1 MFQYQ
6 QLAEQ
11 IERKIQTGE
20 LYSGQKLLSLRQFA
34 QLHQISMNTAQSC
47 YELLEARGQIS
58 VRPKSGYFVNP
69 QPKAV
74 VQPEHSYFET
84 EAQEISNLKLQI
96 EIQEASINQRLVHL
110 GSVQLSPN
118 HVPVTTIRRSLQ
130 RALKHSQP
138 EDFLYSDRQGHLRL
152 RQALS
157 EHWAEDGFYIA
168 PQDIYISNGC
178 MPALSMMVQI
188 LTEVGDSVIVPTPN
202 FNGQLQLLGL
212 LKRKIIEIPAYSHG
226 IDLQRLEQAMQ
237 RPEVKA
243 CLLTA
248 NFQNPL
254 GFEVCL
260 EDKARIAELAARYQC
275 YVIEDDI
282 YAECSYS
289 LQRPLPIKY
298 WDQDGYV
305 VFCGSISKSLSSAY
319 RVGWF
324 CLPSRLKAFHQQIL
338 LQNVSVNTPLQLG
351 LADMIYSRAYRNH
364 LNRLKPILRVQVG
377 QYRDY
382 ILQRFSGLQIRL
394 SQPQGGYT
402 LWLQLPQQV
411 DGLALYR
418 HAQQHG
424 INIVPGEVFGLEGRY
439 RNCIRLNAGHELS
452 EEVKQAIDLLAD
464 WVRTMLNQLETT
476 DAVLRKQ
483 SFS

>member
-6 QLAEQ
+6 RLAEQ
-11 IERKIQTGE
+11 IAQKIQSGE
-20 LYSGQKLLSLRQFA
+20 LYSGLKLLSLRQFS
-34 QLHQISMNTAQSC
+34 QLHQVSMNTAKSC
-47 YELLEARGQIS
+47 YELLEARGYIS
-58 VRPKSGYFVNP
+58 VRPKSGYFVNLLPKPAVEP
-69 QPKAV
+69 QHTA
-74 VQPEHSYFET
+74 FET
-84 EAQEISNLKLQI
+84 EAQDISNLKLQI

-118 HVPVTTIRRSLQ
+118 LVPVTDIRRSIQ

-138 EDFLYSDRQGHLRL
+138 EDFLYSDRQGHLHL

-157 EHWAEDGFYIA
+157 DHWAEDGFYIA

-188 LTEVGDSVIVPTPN
+188 LTEVGDSVTVPTPN

-254 GFEVCL
+254 GFELSV

-282 YAECSYS
+282 YAECSYR

-324 CLPSRLKAFHQQIL
+324 CLPARLKAFHRQIL
-338 LQNVSVNTPLQLG
+338 VQNVSVNTPLQLG
-351 LADMIYSRAYRNH
+351 LADLIYSRAYRDH
-364 LNRLKPILRVQVG
+364 LNRLKPVLSAQVA
-377 QYRDY
+377 QYRNY
-382 ILQRFSGLQIRL
+382 IQQSFEDIQLRL
-394 SQPQGGYT
+394 SQPRGGYA
-402 LWLQLPQQV
+402 LWLQLPDQV
-411 DGLALYR
+411 DGLALY
-418 HAQQHG
+418 HYAQQHG
-424 INIVPGEVFGLEGRY
+424 INIVPGEVFGLAGRY
-439 RNCIRLNAGHELS
+439 RNCIRLNAGHALS
-452 EEVKQAIDLLAD
+452 EDVQQAIDLLAD
-464 WVRTMLNQLETT
+464 WVRMSLRQGAAHE
-476 DAVLRKQ
+476 DFLRKQ